1 MWALLILPKFNNKE
15 NCMTGIEIATI
26 IVMLLGGLAFFLYGM
41 NLMTNGLERMAGGK
55 LESILKSASSNKVKG
70 MALGCGVT
78 AVIQS
83 SSATTVMLVG
93 LVGSGIMTLPQTIG
107 MLMGSNIGTTIT
119 PWITGLSSLNGSS
132 NSLAFLN
139 LLKPSFFT
147 PIIALIGIILIM
159 FFGTKNRK
167 NKDIGTVCLGFAI
180 LMQGM
185 ELMSDSVSFLS
196 EKDAAGNLLYGDAF
210 FRVIEIFDVKIV
222 GIWLALIIGMI
233 FTAII
238 QSSSAATSVLQILV
252 AATTITNVA
261 GEIVGGMSYK
271 VVIPLILGINIGTC
285 VTAVISSLGAN
296 GDAKRVAVTHLTI
309 KIIAALLCMIPFA
322 IICGF
327 SPAFLDK
334 IPNVWGIATFHTLFN
349 VVTTFVL
356 LPFTNQIMKLSYI
369 FVKEKTKKKKVAYID
384 PILINQSPAVAISES
399 ANLANEMCAIARD
412 TIFLAIDNLYNY
424 NPKNSQ
430 TILDNEELI
439 DKYEDNLGTYLVKI
453 STHSISD
460 ADSRRA
466 SKLLHSIGDFERLSD
481 HAINIM
487 MVADEMHEKKISFS
501 EEAKAEIDV
510 ITRALR
516 EIINLTCDSFAVN
529 DVDLAKRVEPLEQV
543 IDILIAKSKSNHIAR
558 LQAGNCTIELGFI
571 LSDLLNNYSRVSDHC
586 SNIAVALI
594 ETSHNSF
601 DTHKYL
607 NSVKN
612 AGDEKFS
619 IAFDEYAAT
628 YKF

>member
-1 MWALLILPKFNNKE
+1 
-15 NCMTGIEIATI
+15 MTGIEIATI
-26 IVMLLGGLAFFLYGM
+26 IVMLFGGLSFFLYGM
-41 NLMTNGLERMAGGK
+41 SLMTNGLERMAGGK

-119 PWITGLSSLNGSS
+119 PWITGLSSLNGS
-132 NSLAFLN
+132 NSTLKLLN

-147 PIIALIGIILIM
+147 PIIALIGIVLIM
-159 FFGTKNRK
+159 FFGKKNRK
-167 NKDIGTVCLGFAI
+167 NKHIGAICLGFAI

-210 FRVIEIFDVKIV
+210 FKVIGVFDIKII
-222 GIWLALIIGMI
+222 GIWLALILGML

-238 QSSSAATSVLQILV
+238 QSSSAATGVLQILV
-252 AATTITNVA
+252 AATTITNA
-261 GEIVGGMSYK
+261 MGEVVGGMSYK
-271 VVIPLILGINIGTC
+271 VVIPLILGINIGTS
-285 VTAVISSLGAN
+285 VTALISSLGAN
-296 GDAKRVAVTHLTI
+296 SNAKRVAVTHLTI

-322 IICGF
+322 IICSF
-327 SPAFLDK
+327 DPAVLGK
-334 IPNVWGIATFHTLFN
+334 VPNVWGIATFHTLYN
-349 VVTTFVL
+349 IVTVSIL
-356 LPFTNQIMKLSYI
+356 LPFSDMITKLSYV
-369 FVKEKTKKKKVAYID
+369 FVKEKEEESKIAYID
-384 PILINQSPAVAISES
+384 PILINQSPAVAISEC
-399 ANLANEMCAIARD
+399 ANLTNEMCALSRD
-412 TIFLAIDNLYNY
+412 TMFLAIDNLYNY
-424 NPKNSQ
+424 NSKTSQ
-430 TILDNEELI
+430 VILDNEELI
-439 DKYEDNLGTYLVKI
+439 DKYEDNLGTYLVKV
-453 STHSISD
+453 SARSISD

-466 SKLLHSIGDFERLSD
+466 SKLLHTIGDFERLSD

-487 MVADEMHEKKISFS
+487 TVADEMNEKKISFS

-516 EIINLTCDSFAVN
+516 EIINLTCDAFMVN
-529 DVDLAKRVEPLEQV
+529 DIDLAKRVEPLEQV
-543 IDILIAKSKSNHIAR
+543 IDMLISKSKSNHIGR

-594 ETSHNSF
+594 ETAHSSF
-601 DTHKYL
+601 GTHEYL
-607 NSVKN
+607 HSVKDKSN
-612 AGDEKFS
+612 EKFEQ
-619 IAFDEYAAT
+619 AFNDYASVYT
-628 YKF
+628 F

>member
-1 MWALLILPKFNNKE
+1 
-15 NCMTGIEIATI
+15 
-26 IVMLLGGLAFFLYGM
+26 
-41 NLMTNGLERMAGGK
+41 
-55 LESILKSASSNKVKG
+55 
-70 MALGCGVT
+70 
-78 AVIQS
+78 
-83 SSATTVMLVG
+83 
-93 LVGSGIMTLPQTIG
+93 
-107 MLMGSNIGTTIT
+107 
-119 PWITGLSSLNGSS
+119 
-132 NSLAFLN
+132 
-139 LLKPSFFT
+139 
-147 PIIALIGIILIM
+147 
-159 FFGTKNRK
+159 
-167 NKDIGTVCLGFAI
+167 
-180 LMQGM
+180 
-185 ELMSDSVSFLS
+185 MSDSVSFLS

-210 FRVIEIFDVKIV
+210 FKVIEVFDAKVV

-233 FTAII
+233 FTAVI
-238 QSSSAATSVLQILV
+238 QSSSAATGVLQILV

-261 GEIVGGMSYK
+261 GEVVGGMSYK

-327 SPAFLDK
+327 SPDFLDK

-369 FVKEKTKKKKVAYID
+369 FVKEKNEKKRIAYID
-384 PILINQSPAVAISES
+384 PILLNQSPAVAISEC
-399 ANLANEMCAIARD
+399 ANLTNEMCALSRD
-412 TIFLAIDNLYNY
+412 TIFLALDNLYNY
-424 NPKNSQ
+424 NQKNSQ
-430 TILDNEELI
+430 VILDNEELI

-453 STHSISD
+453 SARSISD

-466 SKLLHSIGDFERLSD
+466 SKLLHTIGDFERLSD

-487 MVADEMHEKKISFS
+487 MVADEMNNKKISFS
-501 EEAKAEIDV
+501 DEAKAEIDV

-543 IDILIAKSKSNHIAR
+543 IDMLIAKSKSNHIAR

-601 DTHKYL
+601 ETHEYL

-612 AGDEKFS
+612 TGNEKFS
-619 IAFDEYAAT
+619 VAFDEYASA